1 MIGRAGPAS
10 AQARRRRSRERA
22 QGSGHLLGVLR
33 TVLMVALLA
42 GLADPAPAQV
52 FRRAPVADPPVRPAP
67 ANLPPSEADIWP
79 YPAPDPKAWWDDKWP
94 KAPEAADPLG
104 GRRLGRNE
112 RPASL
117 ENGVDA
123 STYRLWGLMPLQWQ
137 VLRGDEMIL
146 EVWVR
151 PARSVRQS
159 VVRITVRRDGDAFV
173 QARAGLACC
182 EAAISRRV
190 AFDAQLPP
198 GSAAKFLALRS
209 HPMWSAPR
217 DVRVDEGGGAVDA
230 VCVDGVS
237 YDLTLVVPG
246 RARAIRRACDGA
258 EVGQAADALEAALGA
273 AYGRE
278 PRFDALY
285 PGGVSFAAD
294 RRAYEDLIK
303 GGGRLKPVT
312 QARTAPPGAEGAPP
326 PEDAP
331 AATAP

>member
-1 MIGRAGPAS
+1 MLRSALIAALALSAAGS
-10 AQARRRRSRERA
+10 AQA
-22 QGSGHLLGVLR
+22 QI
-33 TVLMVALLA
+33 
-42 GLADPAPAQV
+42 
-52 FRRAPVADPPVRPAP
+52 FRRAPAADPPVQAAP
-67 ANLPPSEADIWP
+67 PNLPPAEAAIWP
-79 YPAPDPKAWWDDKWP
+79 YPPPDPKAWWDDKWP
-94 KAPEAADPLG
+94 GLPEAADPLG
-104 GRRLGRNE
+104 GRRIGRGE
-112 RPASL
+112 RLPSI

-159 VVRITVRRDGDAFV
+159 VVRITVRRDGEAFV

-182 EAAISRRV
+182 EAAIGRRLG
-190 AFDAQLPP
+190 FDARLPA
-198 GSAAKFLALRS
+198 GSAQKFLALRS

-217 DVRVDEGGGAVDA
+217 DVRVDEGDGAADA
-230 VCVDGVS
+230 ICVDGTS

-246 RARAIRRACDGA
+246 RSRAIRRACDSA
-258 EVGQAADALEAALGA
+258 EIGQAADALEAALGA

-278 PRFDALY
+278 PRFDVLY
-285 PGGVSFAAD
+285 PGGVSFASY
-294 RRAYEDLIK
+294 RGAYEDLIK

-312 QARTAPPGAEGAPP
+312 NPRSVPPGAEGAPP

-331 AATAP
+331 ANP